1 METPP
6 RIVPGKAAQKLVT
19 IYLDNAAY
27 GTGKLLV
34 GAFPEKHGAVE
45 EHLAPQLAEG
55 WRIASIHGFGG
66 SADNVWVR
74 GWLTVLLEK
83 PAT

>member
-1 METPP
+1 MDVPP
-6 RIVPGKAAQKLVT
+6 IVPAATQKLVT

-27 GTGKLLV
+27 AKGKMLV
-34 GAFPEKHGAVE
+34 GAFGDRHGAVE

-55 WRIASIHGFGG
+55 WRIVSVHGFGG

-74 GWLTVLLEK
+74 GWFAILLEK
-83 PAT
+83 PGA